1 MRLGI
6 SMHMG
11 AIETSWGHAGSGW
24 AIAVHGGAGAVPHE
38 RRAAHQDGCRKAVE
52 LGVAILRGR
61 GSALDAAQA
70 AVESLEDNPVFN
82 AGTGGSLS
90 RDGRLELDASIM
102 DGTNLEAGAV
112 CSLPPYLH
120 PIAIARA
127 VLREG
132 RHVLYAGAGA
142 DAFARQHGFS
152 PSSEAAMI
160 TEAARLRLG
169 EVVSGRASSGWAGG
183 TVGAVVR
190 DAFGVVAA
198 ATSTGGTMGKD
209 PGRVGDSPLIGA
221 GTYADNAA
229 GACSNTGNGEA
240 VIKLALAKTAIEWL
254 RDGMLPQAAAEM
266 AIGQLS
272 ERMRAYGGI
281 ILVDYEGRI
290 GLARNTETMT
300 WAAASESLDRIA
312 FGIE

>member
-1 MRLGI
+1 
-6 SMHMG
+6 MG
-11 AIETSWGHAGSGW
+11 AIETSWGHAGAGW
-24 AIAVHGGAGAVPHE
+24 AIAVHGGAGAVPFE
-38 RRAAHQDGCRKAVE
+38 RREDHVAGCRRAVE
-52 LGVAILRGR
+52 IAVEILRGR

-70 AVESLEDNPVFN
+70 AVESLEDNPAFN
-82 AGTGGSLS
+82 AGTGGSLN

-102 DGTNLEAGAV
+102 EGTNLAAGAV
-112 CSLPPYLH
+112 CALPPYAH

-127 VLREG
+127 VLHEG
-132 RHVLYAGAGA
+132 RHVLYAAAGA
-142 DAFARQHGFS
+142 DAFAREHGFS
-152 PSSEAAMI
+152 PSSEATMV
-160 TEAARLRLG
+160 TEAARLQLS
-169 EVVSGRASSGWAGG
+169 EVTSGRASAGWAGG

-190 DAFGVVAA
+190 DVYGVVAA

-240 VIKLALAKTAIEWL
+240 VIKLALAKTATDWL

-266 AIGQLS
+266 AVSQLS
-272 ERMRAYGGI
+272 ERMGAKGGI

-290 GLARNTETMT
+290 GIARNTETMT
-300 WAAASESLDRIA
+300 WAAASESLERIV
-312 FGIE
+312 FGIV